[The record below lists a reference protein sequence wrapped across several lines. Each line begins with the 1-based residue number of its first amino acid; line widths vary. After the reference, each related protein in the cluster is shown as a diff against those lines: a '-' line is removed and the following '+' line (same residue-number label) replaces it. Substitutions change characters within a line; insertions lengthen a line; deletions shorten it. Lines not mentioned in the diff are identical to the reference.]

1 MALKKSNLPCE
12 VNVLD
17 STSHRRITVSQ
28 VFTEVIHALL
38 TEAYEG
44 SSQVWFSSRNT
55 GLFSSLQSVSAEQA
69 SKNGI
74 AAHTEHLRWSLSTVN
89 AMMRGERPAMDWT
102 QSWTV
107 KTVSKSE
114 WQNLLEQLQTEYQA
128 LQTNLPP
135 NPDLT
140 DRMLI
145 TSGVALVAH
154 AAYHL
159 GAIRQMIATVQ

>member
-1 MALKKSNLPCE
+1 M
-12 VNVLD
+12 
-17 STSHRRITVSQ
+17 SQ

-38 TEAYEG
+38 IEAYEG
-44 SSQVWFSSRNT
+44 SSQVWFSDRNT
-55 GLFSSLQSVSAEQA
+55 GLFSSLQDLNAEQV

-74 AAHTEHLRWSLSTVN
+74 AAHTEHLRWSLAKVN

-107 KTVSKSE
+107 KTVSEPE
-114 WQNLLEQLQTEYQA
+114 WQSLLEQLRTEYNI
-128 LQTNLPP
+128 LQTNMPA
-135 NPDLT
+135 NPDLN
-140 DRMLI
+140 DQMFV

-159 GAIRQMIATVQ
+159 GAIRQMMAMIR

>member
-1 MALKKSNLPCE
+1 M
-12 VNVLD
+12 
-17 STSHRRITVSQ
+17 SQ

-55 GLFSSLQSVSAEQA
+55 GLFSSLQDLSAEQV

-74 AAHTEHLRWSLSTVN
+74 AAHTEHLRWSLSKVN
-89 AMMRGERPAMDWT
+89 AMMRGERPAMDWA

-107 KTVSKSE
+107 KTVSEPE
-114 WQNLLEQLQTEYQA
+114 WQGLLEQLKLEYQS
-128 LQTNLPP
+128 LQTHMPA
-135 NPDLT
+135 NPDLN
-140 DRMLI
+140 DRMFV

-159 GAIRQMIATVQ
+159 GAIRQMLLIQ